1 MQIIN
6 SITPGKQFISL
17 EFFPPKDHTE
27 WPAFFRSVDRL
38 AVIEPLFVSVTY
50 GAGGSTHQ
58 NTLEIV
64 SRLKR
69 DHGMEAMAHLTCIG
83 SQCDDVQR
91 FLDDL
96 TREGI
101 TNVLA
106 LRGDLPQEVTPNSQL
121 STPLLHASDLVS
133 LIRATHPEMGV
144 GVAGYPESHP
154 EAANPEADL
163 QALRL
168 KMEQGADFVVTQL
181 FFDNA
186 YYRDFVRRAR
196 AMGIHQPIIPGILP
210 VVNLKVINRIISL
223 CGATVPPEYMAA
235 LEEADRSGGAAA
247 VQRVGI
253 AYARR
258 QTEELLADGAPGVHL
273 YTLNRADAVLEIV
286 DGLLT
291 R

>member
-1 MQIIN
+1 MRII
-6 SITPGKQFISL
+6 SAITSDKPFISL
-17 EFFPPKDHTE
+17 EFFPPKEHGE
-27 WPAFFRSVDRL
+27 WPAFFRTVDRL
-38 AVIEPLFVSVTY
+38 AGSTPLFASVTY
-50 GAGGSTHQ
+50 GAGGSSHQ

-64 SRLKR
+64 TRLKR

-83 SQCDDVQR
+83 SRCDEIQR

-96 TREGI
+96 NREGV

-106 LRGDLPQEVTPNSQL
+106 LRGDLPQEVLPESAPCQ
-121 STPLLHASDLVS
+121 PLKHASDLVS
-133 LIRATHPEMGV
+133 FIRTTHPEMGI
-144 GVAGYPESHP
+144 GVAGYPETHP
-154 EAANPEADL
+154 EAVSQETDL

-168 KMEQGADFVVTQL
+168 KMDQGADFIVTQL
-181 FFDNA
+181 FFDND
-186 YYRDFVRRAR
+186 YYIDFVRRAR
-196 AMGIHQPIIPGILP
+196 AVGIHKPIIPGILP

-223 CGATVPPEYMAA
+223 CGASVPPEYMAA

-247 VQRVGI
+247 VQRVGV

-258 QTEELLADGAPGVHL
+258 QAEELLDGGAPGVHL
-273 YTLNRADAVLEIV
+273 YTLNRAEAVLEIV

>member
-6 SITPGKQFISL
+6 AIKQGKQFISL
-17 EFFPPKDHTE
+17 EFFPPKEQTE
-27 WPAFFRSVDRL
+27 WPAFFRTVDRL
-38 AVIEPLFVSVTY
+38 AVTDPLFASVTY
-50 GAGGSTHQ
+50 GAGGSTHD

-69 DHGMEAMAHLTCIG
+69 DHGMESMAHLTCIG
-83 SQCDDVQR
+83 SKNEEIQK

-96 TREGI
+96 TTAGV

-106 LRGDLPQEVTPNSQL
+106 LRGDLPQELTANAMPDR
-121 STPLLHASDLVS
+121 PLQHASDLVS
-133 LIRATHPEMGV
+133 LIRSSHPEMGI
-144 GVAGYPESHP
+144 GVAGYPETHP
-154 EAANPEADL
+154 EATSPEADL
-163 QALRL
+163 QSLRL
-168 KMEQGADFVVTQL
+168 KLERGADFVVTQL
-181 FFDNA
+181 FFDNSH
-186 YYRDFVRRAR
+186 YTEFVRRAR
-196 AMGIHQPIIPGILP
+196 ALGIQKPIIPGILP

-223 CGATVPPEYMAA
+223 CGAAVPPAYMAE

-247 VQRVGI
+247 VQRVGV

-258 QTEELLADGAPGVHL
+258 QAAELLDSGAPGVHL

-291 R
+291 T